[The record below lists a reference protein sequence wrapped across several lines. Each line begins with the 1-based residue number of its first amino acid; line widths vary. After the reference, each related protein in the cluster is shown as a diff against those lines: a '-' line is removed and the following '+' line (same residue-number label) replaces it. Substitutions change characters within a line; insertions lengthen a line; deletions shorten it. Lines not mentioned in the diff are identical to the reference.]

1 MSLTDKSEHIRKFLI
16 ATHGNFSAGVKSSL
30 DMIIGAMENIFIIT
44 AYVDENKSLED
55 EIKAVLDEINDTDE
69 LIVFCDILGG
79 SVTNQVLMHALEPNV
94 HIISGFN
101 LPLLI
106 EVLMAGADTPI
117 EQVISESIDNAK
129 EQIVYV
135 NKFLTAKQRK
145 RQ

>member
-1 MSLTDKSEHIRKFLI
+1 MSLIDKSEHIRKFLI
-16 ATHGNFSAGVKSSL
+16 ATHGDFSAGVKSSL
-30 DMIIGAMENIFIIT
+30 DMIIGVMENVFIIR
-44 AYVDENKSLED
+44 AYVDDNESIEH
-55 EIKAVLDEINDTDE
+55 EVKAVLDDLSDTDE
-69 LIVFCDILGG
+69 LIIFCDILGG
-79 SVTNQVLMHALEPNV
+79 SVTNQVLMHALKPNV

-106 EVLMAGADTPI
+106 EVMLAGTDTAI
-117 EQVISESIDNAK
+117 EQGISESIDNAK